1 MIVESFSV
9 HNPCSNKGMRPIV
22 GNKCQ
27 SPAPNMRHWLNQRLQ
42 VVLVEMFNKQSNVLI
57 MFSF

>member
-42 VVLVEMFNKQSNVLI
+42 VVLVEMFNKHWT
-57 MFSF
+57 FW